1 MKPRTRHAPDK
12 MSRTYNLTMAYSKVD
27 MAPID
32 KLDERMLV
40 SIANTHK
47 VPLAELQERL
57 DQRKAREWL
66 R

>member
-1 MKPRTRHAPDK
+1 MRRRQHHAPDR
-12 MSRTYNLTMAYSKVD
+12 MTRTHNRVMALSKID